1 MKKILIL
8 SPYDGFSHRF
18 WRESLAGYLGTKFI
32 VVECVLPPRF
42 FSWRHR
48 GNSLSFS
55 RKPEL
60 QQSFDLIIATSMTD
74 LSALRGLNR
83 NLAMLPAVLYFHE
96 NQFAYPGVNNI
107 GLLDRQITSVYSALS
122 AEKIVFNSE
131 FNRTTF
137 LNGVI
142 QLLKKMP
149 DEVPRDI
156 VKCIEEASTIIPV
169 PLDIEPVKWF
179 RSPRERVRI
188 VWNHRWEHDKGP
200 ASLLEI
206 VNELLK
212 QKVDFEM
219 SLLGQQFSLY
229 PSEFDEILQLL
240 RTNNRSGEIGF
251 VEDRNEYLSILA
263 SHHFVLSTADQEFQ
277 GLAIQEGIATGCIPV
292 APDCLCYPE
301 YIPPEY
307 RYSSPNEA
315 LNILNTQKGE
325 GSPSQL
331 LKRYLWP
338 SVGSAWDALLAE
350 VC

>member
-1 MKKILIL
+1 
-8 SPYDGFSHRF
+8 
-18 WRESLAGYLGTKFI
+18 
-32 VVECVLPPRF
+32 
-42 FSWRHR
+42 
-48 GNSLSFS
+48 
-55 RKPEL
+55 
-60 QQSFDLIIATSMTD
+60 
-74 LSALRGLNR
+74 
-83 NLAMLPAVLYFHE
+83 
-96 NQFAYPGVNNI
+96 
-107 GLLDRQITSVYSALS
+107 
-122 AEKIVFNSE
+122 
-131 FNRTTF
+131 
-137 LNGVI
+137 
-142 QLLKKMP
+142 
-149 DEVPRDI
+149 
-156 VKCIEEASTIIPV
+156 
-169 PLDIEPVKWF
+169 
-179 RSPRERVRI
+179 
-188 VWNHRWEHDKGP
+188 
-200 ASLLEI
+200 LEI